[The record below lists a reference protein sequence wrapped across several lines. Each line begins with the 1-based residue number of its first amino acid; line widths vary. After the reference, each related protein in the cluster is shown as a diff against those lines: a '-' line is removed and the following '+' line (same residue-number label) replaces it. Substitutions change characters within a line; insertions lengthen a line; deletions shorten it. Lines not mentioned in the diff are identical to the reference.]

1 VSKPTGSGP
10 RTVRV
15 SAAIRRPV
23 PRRAA
28 ARRLAEMFGLG
39 GGLWERL
46 YQDFE
51 LTIEPGRIV
60 AILGP
65 SGSGKS
71 VLLRQLRRRLPGAVV
86 LRTDDLAREDRAPI
100 DMVDP
105 PLQAAWLDALSRC
118 GLAEAAVLVTPARR
132 LSAGQV
138 YRLALARAF
147 WHGRGRGRRGRAGV
161 IVADEFASILDD
173 ETAAALCVRLRR
185 WVSSQP
191 VALVVATAR
200 ASVLGPLQPDRLI
213 VKPLGLPARSVRAPR
228 PRRRTGVGLGRWP
241 VRLGSIHDYHALE
254 GFHYLTGPPAAHK
267 RVYVIRPPRSH
278 RSNSAA
284 APRVAAVLVISPP
297 LIGVRGRDV
306 ATAGRYATGDAHA
319 AVARLNAEVECISRV
334 VVEPTY
340 RSLGLAVRLVRH
352 ALRTSPAAM
361 VESLAVMGRV
371 HPFFELAG
379 MTGWYVG
386 GWGRPVYYNHLDA
399 TRPVRNAPRAAA
411 GSARRLSRRRRRR
424 PRRRIPGDSRR

>member
-1 VSKPTGSGP
+1 
-10 RTVRV
+10 
-15 SAAIRRPV
+15 
-23 PRRAA
+23 
-28 ARRLAEMFGLG
+28 MFGLG

-46 YQDFE
+46 YEDFQ
-51 LTIEPGRIV
+51 LRIEPGRIV

-71 VLLRQLRRRLPGAVV
+71 VLLREILRRLPGAVA
-86 LRTDDLAREDRAPI
+86 LRTDDLARDGRAPV
-100 DMVDP
+100 DMVAR
-105 PLQAAWLDALSRC
+105 PLRAAWLDALSRC

-132 LSAGQV
+132 LSAGQL

-147 WHGRGRGRRGRAGV
+147 WRAGAQAPGRTGV

-185 WVSSQP
+185 WVSAQP

-200 ASVLGPLQPDRLI
+200 ASVPEHLQPDRVI
-213 VKPLGLPARSVRAPR
+213 VKPLGRPARTVRPPR
-228 PRRRTGVGLGRWP
+228 SRRRAGARGCPGRWR
-241 VRLGSIHDYHALE
+241 VRLGSIHDYHALA

-267 RVYVIRPPRSH
+267 RVYVIRPPR
-278 RSNSAA
+278 RRGWLSAA

-297 LIGVRGRDV
+297 LIGVTGRDV
-306 ATAGRYATGDAHA
+306 ATGGRYSIGSAHDA
-319 AVARLNAEVECISRV
+319 VGRLNAEVECISRV

-340 RSLGLAVRLVRH
+340 HSLHLAVRLVRH
-352 ALRTSPAAM
+352 ALRTSPVAV

-386 GWGRPVYYNHLDA
+386 GPGRPVYYNHLDA
-399 TRPVRNAPRAAA
+399 ARPIRNAPPVPPAAT
-411 GSARRLSRRRRRR
+411 RPSRRRRRR
-424 PRRRIPGDSRR
+424 SGG